1 MLLNK
6 KQWVFAIGFII
17 GLLLV
22 CTLPVYA
29 YDPETGN
36 LTEGEYYSVMMNPD
50 YAYDGGSIEN
60 PVWYQPLK
68 DYLIKFEAYFTDHS
82 EDIETQI
89 FVKKMVWKNN
99 QYEEDDNRIY
109 TKGFIRHFSKD
120 NTERIECT
128 LDPIKEY
135 FKNNTDDI
143 NDFVPVGQGD
153 HPDILNVTID
163 INGNGTVLDK
173 STQGYIAMTEDD
185 LSDMKSTVGGQD
197 YGFSLSGMGGEG
209 GIGEI
214 YASVGTGGERSGG
227 MSDIFKYLFYALIPI
242 LFILSIFNMITK
254 IFQ

>member
-1 MLLNK
+1 MFLNK
-6 KQWVFAIGFII
+6 LIII
-17 GLLLV
+17 GLLLFAFISSV
-22 CTLPVYA
+22 NA
-29 YDPETGN
+29 YDEETGN

-99 QYEEDDNRIY
+99 QYEEDDSHIY
-109 TKGFIRHFSKD
+109 HKGFIRHFSKD

-128 LDPIKEY
+128 LDPVKEY

-143 NDFVPVGQGD
+143 DDFTSLGQGD

-173 STQGYIAMTEDD
+173 SAQGYIAMTDDD
-185 LSDMKSTVGGQD
+185 LSNMKSTIGGQD

-209 GIGEI
+209 GIGEV
-214 YASVGTGGERSGG
+214 YASVGTGGERSAG
-227 MSDIFKYLFYALIPI
+227 MSDVFKYLFYDLIPI
-242 LFILSIFNMITK
+242 LFILSIFNMIIK
-254 IFQ
+254 IIR